1 MTGLLTPDL
10 LTLVQWLSP
19 AFPTGGFAYSHGLE
33 WAISAGEVTS
43 SATLQAWLSDIL
55 RYGTGR
61 SDAILLAHA
70 LHPDADLE
78 ALADIATALAPSAER
93 LSESLNQGTALAQ
106 TISALTQRE
115 IPPRP
120 LPIAFGHAAQTS
132 QVPAADIIA
141 LYLHAFTANLT
152 SAATRFIPLGQTDG
166 QRTLATLHPIIRAV
180 AIDATTAPLSAITS
194 ATFRADLASIQHE
207 TLPVRIFKT

>member
-1 MTGLLTPDL
+1 MTDVLTADL

-43 SATLQAWLSDIL
+43 PETLQAWLSDIL
-55 RYGTGR
+55 RFGAGR

-70 LHPDADLE
+70 LYPAADLD

-93 LSESLNQGTALAQ
+93 LSESLNQGTALAL
-106 TISALTQRE
+106 TISALTMRN
-115 IPPRP
+115 ISPRP
-120 LPIAFGHAAQTS
+120 LPVAFGQAAQNS
-132 QVPAADIIA
+132 QIPAADIIA

-166 QRTLATLHPIIRAV
+166 QRTLTALHPTIRSV
-180 AIDATTAPLSAITS
+180 AKDAATAPVSAISS

-207 TLPVRIFKT
+207 TLSVRIFKT

>member
-166 QRTLATLHPIIRAV
+166 QRTLAALHPIIQSV
-180 AIDATTAPLSAITS
+180 AIDATTAPLTSITS